1 MITINK
7 AIGRYQIIDYLI
19 SKRNYPT
26 IHDII
31 KKCTKDLQQT
41 PSPETIQK
49 DIAVMKMDFPKG
61 YNAPIE
67 YDFKMKGYMYK
78 EPGFRINKSPLRE
91 EDLEAI
97 VEAADMM
104 RFMGGSGMAEGF
116 SHAAE
121 KILSF
126 SLESTLSKEEL
137 PILQTMKPP
146 TSRGFEHFKLFFTAC
161 KYKYPVSLIHFS
173 YRKRVFSHRIIH
185 PFLIKE
191 FENRWYV
198 IGYSESHG
206 EVRTFGLD
214 RIFEPVTL
222 AKKYIHS
229 PNDEKE
235 KYLNQVYGVYPIP
248 KKKLTK
254 VTIEVSSLATH
265 YFQAYPLH
273 ATQTIKKRSNGTSL
287 ISFDLIPTVELLKY
301 FQTQGKEIRIK
312 SPDWLIKYKIQS
324 TNG

>member
-19 SKRNYPT
+19 SKNNYPSMQ
-26 IHDII
+26 DII
-31 KKCTKDLQQT
+31 KKCTVDLEQT

-61 YNAPIE
+61 FNAPIE
-67 YDFKMKGYMYK
+67 YNLQMKGYMYT
-78 EPGFRINKSPLRE
+78 EPGYRINKSLLRM
-91 EDLEAI
+91 EDLKAI
-97 VEAADMM
+97 YEAADMM

-121 KILSF
+121 RILSF
-126 SLESTLSKEEL
+126 SLESTLTKEAY

-146 TSRGFEHFKLFFTAC
+146 ASRGFEYFKLFFAAC
-161 KYKYPVSLIHFS
+161 KDKYPVSLIHFS

-206 EVRTFGLD
+206 EVRTFGMD

-273 ATQTIKKRSNGTSL
+273 ATQQINKLEDGSSL
-287 ISFDLIPTVELLKY
+287 ISFELIPTVELLRY
-301 FQTQGKEIRIK
+301 FLNQGKEVRIK
-312 SPDWLIKYKIQS
+312 SPAWLVKHKIQ
-324 TNG
+324 

>member
-19 SKRNYPT
+19 SKNNYPSMQ
-26 IHDII
+26 DII
-31 KKCTKDLQQT
+31 KKCTLDLEQT

-61 YNAPIE
+61 FNAPIE
-67 YDFKMKGYMYK
+67 YHLKMKGYMYT
-78 EPGFRINKSPLRE
+78 EPGYRINKSLLRM
-91 EDLEAI
+91 EDLKAI
-97 VEAADMM
+97 YEAADMM

-121 KILSF
+121 RILSF
-126 SLESTLSKEEL
+126 SLESTLTKEAY

-146 TSRGFEHFKLFFTAC
+146 ASRGFEHFKLFFAAC
-161 KYKYPVSLIHFS
+161 KDKFPVSLIHFS

-206 EVRTFGLD
+206 EVRTFGMD

-273 ATQTIKKRSNGTSL
+273 ASQQIKKQNDGSSL
-287 ISFDLIPTVELLKY
+287 ISFELIPTVELLRY
-301 FQTQGKEIRIK
+301 FHNQGKEIRIK
-312 SPDWLIKYKIQS
+312 SPAWLVKHTIQ
-324 TNG
+324 

>member
-19 SKRNYPT
+19 SKNNYPT
-26 IHDII
+26 MQDII
-31 KKCTKDLQQT
+31 KKCTIDLKQT

-61 YNAPIE
+61 FNAPIL
-67 YDFKMKGYMYK
+67 YNLKMKGYYYK
-78 EPGFRINKSPLRE
+78 DPGYRINKSLLRM
-91 EDLEAI
+91 EDLKAI
-97 VEAADMM
+97 YEAADVM
-104 RFMGGSGMAEGF
+104 RFMGGSGIAEGF

-121 KILSF
+121 RILSF
-126 SLESTLSKEEL
+126 SLESTLTEEAY

-146 TSRGFEHFKLFFTAC
+146 TSRGFEHFKLFFAAC
-161 KYKYPVSLIHFS
+161 KDKYPVSLIHFS

-206 EVRTFGLD
+206 EVRTFGMD

-273 ATQTIKKRSNGTSL
+273 ASQQIKKSGDGSSL
-287 ISFDLIPTVELLKY
+287 ISFELIPTVELLRY
-301 FQTQGKEIRIK
+301 FLNQGKEVRIK
-312 SPDWLIKYKIQS
+312 SPAWLIKHTIQ
-324 TNG
+324 

>member
-7 AIGRYQIIDYLI
+7 AFGRYQIIDYLI
-19 SKRNYPT
+19 SKNNYPT
-26 IHDII
+26 MQDII
-31 KKCTKDLQQT
+31 NKCTIDLKQT

-49 DIAVMKMDFPKG
+49 DIAVMKMNFPKG
-61 YNAPIE
+61 FNAPIE
-67 YDFKMKGYMYK
+67 YDLTMKGYMYT
-78 EPGFRINKSPLRE
+78 EPGYRINKSLLRM
-91 EDLEAI
+91 EDLKAI
-97 VEAADMM
+97 YEAADVM
-104 RFMGGSGMAEGF
+104 RFMGGSGIAEGF

-121 KILSF
+121 RILSF
-126 SLESTLSKEEL
+126 SLESTLSKEAF

-146 TSRGFEHFKLFFTAC
+146 VSRGFEHFKLLFAAC
-161 KYKYPVSLIHFS
+161 KDKFPVSLLHFS

-206 EVRTFGLD
+206 EVRTYGMD
-214 RIFEPVTL
+214 RIFEPITL
-222 AKKYIHS
+222 AKKYIPS

-235 KYLNQVYGVYPIP
+235 KYLNQLYGVYPIP

-254 VTIEVSSLATH
+254 VTIEVSSLATY

-273 ATQTIKKRSNGTSL
+273 ASQQIKKQGDGSSL
-287 ISFDLIPTVELLKY
+287 ISFELIPTVELLRY
-301 FQTQGKEIRIK
+301 FHNQGKEIRIK
-312 SPDWLIKYKIQS
+312 SPAWLVKHII
-324 TNG
+324 